1 MCKRK
6 ESGKLLAI
14 PAALTLFLLPSV
26 TSTELVQGTVIGKSF
41 FFAYALCAVGVA
53 CILVNATEANAECPP
68 GNVKNGR
75 CNAMGTWCYLT
86 PFEEDQDCD
95 FYYNNR
101 QF

>member
-1 MCKRK
+1 M
-6 ESGKLLAI
+6 KLKIKLIGA
-14 PAALTLFLLPSV
+14 AALLGAAMLVNANMGTNEKSRDVLL
-26 TSTELVQGTVIGKSF
+26 TD
-41 FFAYALCAVGVA
+41 
-53 CILVNATEANAECPP
+53 LVNATEANAECLP

>member
-1 MCKRK
+1 M
-6 ESGKLLAI
+6 KLKIKLIGA
-14 PAALTLFLLPSV
+14 AALLGAAMLVNANMGTNEKSQDVLL
-26 TSTELVQGTVIGKSF
+26 TD
-41 FFAYALCAVGVA
+41 
-53 CILVNATEANAECPP
+53 LVNATEANAECPP

>member
-1 MCKRK
+1 M
-6 ESGKLLAI
+6 KLKFKLIGA
-14 PAALTLFLLPSV
+14 AALLGAAM
-26 TSTELVQGTVIGKSF
+26 LVNANMGTNEGIQDVS
-41 FFAYALCAVGVA
+41 LTN
-53 CILVNATEANAECPP
+53 LVNATEANAECLP